1 MEQEIRV
8 TYSVPA
14 DWSLEK
20 LIEEFT
26 PAINKNVDLVM
37 IEEER
42 HIYGNAELGDVPWR
56 NNVT

>member
-14 DWSLEK
+14 EWSIEK

-26 PAINKNVDLVM
+26 PPINKDAVLMM

-42 HIYGNAELGDVPWR
+42 HIYGNAVGDDVPWR
-56 NNVT
+56 NNVA